1 MPRKSVP
8 RAFKLLCKHYKGFD
22 RHFTAKA
29 IATRKFH
36 SQGFIVNQKLAA
48 APDSKHGSKS
58 APLVRTYAA
67 VYPSFAAQP
76 LATRTAGQ
84 LARHPHSAA
93 CSPHAK
99 LTAPSFAA
107 APVWRARASADAVP
121 AGSSSAQCNMA
132 SQPVKATAASS
143 PELGSNPVYQYAT
156 MGQQAAAGQAH
167 PRRLTHKQE
176 KNALKWYGRLDQRP
190 IHKASVPHA
199 KQARSDQ
206 ARMAA
211 AFVAYADLPK
221 S

>member
-1 MPRKSVP
+1 MFVFWVTACLLSRLLLVP
-8 RAFKLLCKHYKGFD
+8 GEFGASLD
-22 RHFTAKA
+22 R
-29 IATRKFH
+29 FH
-36 SQGFIVNQKLAA
+36 WSACCHTGFIVNQKLAA

-156 MGQQAAAGQAH
+156 MGQQAAAG
-167 PRRLTHKQE
+167 KSCCCM
-176 KNALKWYGRLDQRP
+176 LKHCITP
-190 IHKASVPHA
+190 VIHWA
-199 KQARSDQ
+199 
-206 ARMAA
+206 
-211 AFVAYADLPK
+211 
-221 S
+221 